1 MSSYRWESV
10 GGKLDWF
17 TRLAFNF
24 VIAFMLGRSML
35 MKGFSI
41 IEVVRGNL
49 FNLIAVR
56 EGIGALN
63 FDWR

>member
-1 MSSYRWESV
+1 MSSYRWESAV

-41 IEVVRGNL
+41 IEVVRGKTGSR
-49 FNLIAVR
+49 F
-56 EGIGALN
+56 GAAQ
-63 FDWR
+63 F